1 MADDKKKGAKGGDAK
16 GAKGAKAAKG
26 GDAKAA
32 KAPKGEP
39 KAAKEKKA
47 APEGGAPQ
55 AAEPKP
61 REKSAASSRPVPP
74 PRLRKYYEEN
84 VLPELIKR
92 FEYANRMEAPK
103 LTKIVVNMGVG
114 EAITNAKL
122 LDGAA
127 LELGTIT
134 GQKPSIRKAKK
145 SIANFK
151 LRKGQAIG
159 AMVTL
164 RRARMW
170 EFLDRLVN
178 IAIPRIRDF
187 RGLPTRSFDGRG
199 NYTLGLTEQIIFPEI
214 NYDRVDKIR
223 GMDVTFVTTAKT
235 DEEGR
240 ELLRLL
246 RMPFRQPAAVPGQ
259 TQGAAVA
266 AGTGA

>member
-1 MADDKKKGAKGGDAK
+1 MADKDKD
-16 GAKGAKAAKG
+16 
-26 GDAKAA
+26 
-32 KAPKGEP
+32 
-39 KAAKEKKA
+39 KEKKA
-47 APEGGAPQ
+47 AKVDKPAKTER
-55 AAEPKP
+55 AA
-61 REKSAASSRPVPP
+61 KSADKKVEAKARSEAKAEAAAAGARTPKAPSEASARPV
-74 PRLRKYYEEN
+74 K
-84 VLPELIKR
+84 PELIKR
-92 FEYANRMEAPK
+92 FGYTNSMQAPK

-127 LELGTIT
+127 QELGIIT
-134 GQKPSIRKAKK
+134 GQKPAIRRAKK

-159 AMVTL
+159 CVVTL

-170 EFLDRLVN
+170 EFFDRLVS

-187 RGLPTRSFDGRG
+187 RGIPTRSFDGRG

-214 NYDRVDKIR
+214 NYDKVDKIR

-246 RMPFRQPAAVPGQ
+246 QLPFRQPTPEKGQ
-259 TQGAAVA
+259 A
-266 AGTGA
+266 AGVTVGAGA

>member
-26 GDAKAA
+26 GDAKVA

-39 KAAKEKKA
+39 KQPKEKKVA
-47 APEGGAPQ
+47 
-55 AAEPKP
+55 AAEGASAAETKPK
-61 REKSAASSRPVPP
+61 EKGPASSRPVPP
-74 PRLRKYYEEN
+74 PRLKVYYVDK
-84 VLPELIKR
+84 VLPELVKR
-92 FEYANRMEAPK
+92 FEYTNQMQAPK
-103 LTKIVVNMGVG
+103 LVKIVVNMGVG

-170 EFLDRLVN
+170 EFMDRLVN

-214 NYDRVDKIR
+214 NYDKVDKIR

-246 RMPFRQPAAVPGQ
+246 RMPFRQPAVVPGQ
-259 TQGAAVA
+259 TQEAAVA
-266 AGTGA
+266 AGAGA